1 MRSFRITFVIASFLL
16 SVLSIFAEP
25 RNALLIA
32 NGNYQN
38 FSGLAN
44 PIPEA
49 NALADSLRRLGFNV
63 TIEINQTL
71 DEMQLSLI
79 AFESKVRQ
87 SGGIAFFHYGGHAV
101 QVGGE
106 NYLIPADAD
115 IPSERLAKSRALNL
129 DEVMTSMCGD
139 TNIVIL
145 DACRNNPLPAGDGRS
160 ASRGLVPISRKPKNS
175 LIVYSAQAGSTAQ
188 DGVFTPILTEKILEP
203 KSFTA
208 IVREV
213 RKEVNRQTNNQQNPG
228 SYEELEDEIYLSDSV
243 TVSDTITVKKDND
256 YKKDSYKEEIKSKQS
271 KTLSSWDILTRKRA
285 GGSLV
290 GVGSAILAFP
300 LVFIPVGAA
309 NAVDCVAR
317 NFTLGSDI
325 SFAFL
330 GVGIGLAVTSIAM
343 IASGGGLLYTV
354 SHNNDIRNNTK
365 YYHYSGLS
373 HRKRVLMTLCNMT
386 FCTGYNI
393 DTEQMSVSVGIKL

>member
-49 NALADSLRRLGFNV
+49 NALGESLRKLGFTV
-63 TIEINQTL
+63 RVESDL
-71 DEMQLSLI
+71 SYSEMQMCLMD
-79 AFESKVRQ
+79 FEMKVKK

-139 TNIVIL
+139 TNIVVL

-228 SYEELEDEIYLSDSV
+228 SYEELEDEIYLSDSAA
-243 TVSDTITVKKDND
+243 VSDTITVKKDND

-290 GVGSAILAFP
+290 GVGSAVITFS

-365 YYHYSGLS
+365 YYRYSGLS

-393 DTEQMSVSVGIKL
+393 DTEQMSVGVGIKL

>member
-79 AFESKVRQ
+79 AFELKVRQ

-175 LIVYSAQAGSTAQ
+175 LIVYSAQADSTAQ
-188 DGVFTPILTEKILEP
+188 DGVFTPILTEKILES

-243 TVSDTITVKKDND
+243 TVSDTITDDKDND
-256 YKKDSYKEEIKSKQS
+256 YKKDLYQEKRESKQS
-271 KTLSSWDILTRKRA
+271 KLLSSYEILTRRRA

-309 NAVDCVAR
+309 NAVDCAAR
-317 NFTLGSDI
+317 NFTLGSQI
-325 SFAFL
+325 SWSFL
-330 GVGIGLAVTSIAM
+330 GVGIGLAVVSIAM
-343 IASGGGLLYTV
+343 IASGGSLLYTV
-354 SHNNDIRNNTK
+354 SYNNIKNNTK
-365 YYHYSGLS
+365 YYRYSGVP
-373 HRKRVLMTLCNMT
+373 RRNRVLMTLGSMT
-386 FCTGYNI
+386 FCTGYNA
-393 DTEQMSVSVGIKL
+393 DYKRMSIGVGVKL

>member
-1 MRSFRITFVIASFLL
+1 MRFFRIIFVIQFFLM
-16 SVLSIFAEP
+16 SVLSVFAEP

-49 NALADSLRRLGFNV
+49 NALGESLRKLGFTV
-63 TIEINQTL
+63 RVESDL
-71 DEMQLSLI
+71 SYSEMQMCLMD
-79 AFESKVRQ
+79 FEMKVKK

-188 DGVFTPILTEKILEP
+188 DG
-203 KSFTA
+203 
-208 IVREV
+208 
-213 RKEVNRQTNNQQNPG
+213 
-228 SYEELEDEIYLSDSV
+228 
-243 TVSDTITVKKDND
+243 
-256 YKKDSYKEEIKSKQS
+256 
-271 KTLSSWDILTRKRA
+271 
-285 GGSLV
+285 
-290 GVGSAILAFP
+290 
-300 LVFIPVGAA
+300 
-309 NAVDCVAR
+309 
-317 NFTLGSDI
+317 
-325 SFAFL
+325 
-330 GVGIGLAVTSIAM
+330 
-343 IASGGGLLYTV
+343 
-354 SHNNDIRNNTK
+354 
-365 YYHYSGLS
+365 
-373 HRKRVLMTLCNMT
+373 
-386 FCTGYNI
+386 
-393 DTEQMSVSVGIKL
+393 